1 MKRDIM
7 MSVRLNS
14 DLYRQFKEKSKGI
27 SKVSLADF
35 LEYSLIQYLG
45 LSAGKEGTET
55 MEEPAAGSLVSE
67 TTLL

>member
-14 DLYRQFKEKSKGI
+14 DLYRQFKAKSKGI

-35 LEYSLIQYLG
+35 LEYSLIQYLN
-45 LSAGKEGTET
+45 LTSGKEGTET
-55 MEEPAAGSLVSE
+55 MEEPVAGSLVSD
-67 TTLL
+67 

>member
-35 LEYSLIQYLG
+35 LEYSLIQYLN
-45 LSAGKEGTET
+45 LSPGKEGTET
-55 MEEPAAGSLVSE
+55 MEEPAAGSLVSD
-67 TTLL
+67 